1 MNKKAILGLLLVGCL
16 SVGAAVG
23 TYAAFKSTASTG
35 ASKIKAGKLEINGQ
49 RDHAELGQ
57 WISTS
62 AAQIKKA
69 GDETILNTVSIQN
82 TGDLN
87 MVVKPNIDLSF
98 TKEGI
103 DKDSN
108 GKIIDVQAGDLN
120 KYMIN
125 PVISGLDNTLY
136 TLGFINKTKDDYI
149 SLTDFK
155 NALDDYSKTVEPN
168 EKITI
173 GGKMKLDSSADN
185 SYEGTGVSVTLN
197 VTADQE

>member
-1 MNKKAILGLLLVGCL
+1 MKKKAILGMFLVGSL

-49 RDHAELGQ
+49 RNHADLEG

-62 AAQIKKA
+62 ATQIKKA
-69 GDETILNTVSIQN
+69 GDETILSTIIIQN

-87 MVVKPNIDLSF
+87 MVVKPNLDLTF
-98 TKEGI
+98 TKE
-103 DKDSN
+103 DTEKDSN
-108 GKIIDVQAGDLN
+108 GKLIDVETGDLS

-125 PVISGLDNTLY
+125 PVISDLDNTLY
-136 TLGFINKTKDDYI
+136 TLGFTNKAKDDYI

-155 NALDDYSKTVEPN
+155 TALANYSRTVKPD